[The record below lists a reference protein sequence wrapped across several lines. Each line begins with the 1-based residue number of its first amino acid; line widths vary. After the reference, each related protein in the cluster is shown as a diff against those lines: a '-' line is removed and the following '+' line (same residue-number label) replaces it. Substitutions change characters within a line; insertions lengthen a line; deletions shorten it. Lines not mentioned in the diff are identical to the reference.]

1 MKKLFLFIA
10 SIAFFSGCE
19 DPADC
24 LMQTGTM
31 TSKVVEVTSFSKIEV
46 HTGIALVITQGDIP
60 FINVVSGENLIGDI
74 EVSVQNGK
82 LILRDKTTCNWVR
95 DYGQTTVYVTAPNIT
110 ELISKTEQTITSGNT
125 LTYPELKLTA
135 NDLSDGAGTGDFNLV
150 VDNDVLEINTN
161 NVAGFYLSGATVN
174 LIAGFYEGNGILQ
187 AKNLISYSV
196 FLFHRGSNDL
206 YVHPTNDISGNIYST
221 GNVYCSPQ
229 PPIVSVESHYQG
241 RLIFRDF

>member
-10 SIAFFSGCE
+10 SIVFFSACE
-19 DPADC
+19 NPTDC
-24 LMQTGTM
+24 LMKTGAM
-31 TSKVVEVTSFSKIEV
+31 TSKIVEVAAFSKIEV
-46 HTGIALVITQGDIP
+46 HTGIALVVTQGDIP
-60 FINVVSGENLIGDI
+60 FINVVSGENLINDI

-110 ELISKTEQTITSGNT
+110 ELISKTEQTISSGNT
-125 LTYPELKLTA
+125 LTYPELKLAA
-135 NDLSDGAGTGDFNLV
+135 NDLSNGAGTGDFNLV
-150 VDNDVLEINTN
+150 IDNDVLEIDTN
-161 NVAGFYLSGATVN
+161 NIAGFYLSGETVN
-174 LIAGFYEGNGILQ
+174 LIVGFFEGNGILQ
-187 AKNLISYSV
+187 AQNLISYSV

-229 PPIVSVESHYQG
+229 PPIVNVERHYKG
-241 RLIFRDF
+241 KLIFN